1 MGAVVWRP
9 RPGGG
14 TLLGDIKGRD
24 NAGAGSRDLNLSTN
38 LFEPGDRQRR
48 MTQQPSPGPDAGRN
62 QEIGGEDGPLKV
74 EIYTWRFCPY
84 CIRAKGLLDRKGV
97 IYNEYMIDGDE
108 TARKAMT
115 RRAEGRSTLPQI
127 FINNRSIGGCDDLME
142 LDRTGWLN
150 KFLGIKA

>member
-1 MGAVVWRP
+1 MAQKPSSNNSSGADARADQD
-9 RPGGG
+9 GE
-14 TLLGDIKGRD
+14 GRKE
-24 NAGAGSRDLNLSTN
+24 AV
-38 LFEPGDRQRR
+38 
-48 MTQQPSPGPDAGRN
+48 
-62 QEIGGEDGPLKV
+62 KV

-108 TARKAMT
+108 TARQAMI

-127 FINNRSIGGCDDLME
+127 FINNRPMGGCDDLME

-150 KFLGIKA
+150 QLLGIEA